1 MSQKKKRPVTVK
13 PAPPKPVAPALD
25 PHGAS
30 RVDGRSDG
38 NGNGNSDRHGD
49 IPSGQH
55 EEGHGD
61 QHGHPRFLA
70 HHFGSIQ
77 QQFDAGKFGMWLF
90 LITEVLFFSGL
101 FCVYAIYRSTHSAA
115 FANADKYLDSTLGA
129 TNTAVL
135 LFSSLTMAW
144 AVRAAQL
151 GQQKLLVKLLTI
163 TLACAS
169 IFLGVKAVEYSHKWD
184 TGILWAS
191 QFKPLE
197 HAVHSSALLVL
208 SIPAMVATV
217 LSGIVFAIMKSK
229 KATVAT
235 PFWGCLILT
244 AVAFFIGVGIGQ
256 GVPLLEQAITGKS
269 HANATEHHDDLTHA
283 GSGHQASSDLSNG
296 HDEGHGHD
304 HDSQTGHNNQPGDK
318 NKPVQKEPAAAV
330 TNAAHPGTDTPAP
343 PAGPVAPSVSPSMSK
358 EAESQAA
365 SEHTYTG
372 VFFSIYY
379 VMTGLHAIHILAGMG
394 AIAWLLWRSLRGD
407 FGPDYFGPVDYVGLY
422 WHLVDLIWIYLFP
435 LLYLIG

>member
-1 MSQKKKRPVTVK
+1 MSHTTTPN
-13 PAPPKPVAPALD
+13 VAPQPGTHDENHA
-25 PHGAS
+25 
-30 RVDGRSDG
+30 
-38 NGNGNSDRHGD
+38 
-49 IPSGQH
+49 
-55 EEGHGD
+55 
-61 QHGHPRFLA
+61 HPRFLA
-70 HHFGSIQ
+70 HHFGSAQ

-101 FCVYAIYRSTHSAA
+101 FCAYAIFRSTHAAA

-144 AVRAAQL
+144 AVRASQL

-184 TGILWAS
+184 LGILWAS
-191 QFKPLE
+191 QFNPLE

-208 SIPAMVATV
+208 SIPAIVATV
-217 LSGIVFAIMKSK
+217 VSAIVFAVMKARRSP
-229 KATVAT
+229 VAA
-235 PFWGCLILT
+235 PFWGCLTLT
-244 AVAFFIGVGIGQ
+244 AVAFFAGVGIGQ
-256 GVPLLEQAITGKS
+256 GVPLVERAITGSS
-269 HANATEHHDDLTHA
+269 HDEAAAEHHAAANHNTMK
-283 GSGHQASSDLSNG
+283 G
-296 HDEGHGHD
+296 HDNPQDHG
-304 HDSQTGHNNQPGDK
+304 
-318 NKPVQKEPAAAV
+318 KPPVV
-330 TNAAHPGTDTPAP
+330 DTPAGP
-343 PAGPVAPSVSPSMSK
+343 PGAESHPSAARVPVGAISPVST
-358 EAESQAA
+358 EAEAQIANDK
-365 SEHTYTG
+365 TYTG
-372 VFFSIYY
+372 IFFSIYY

-394 AIAWLLWRSLRGD
+394 AISWLLWRSLRGD